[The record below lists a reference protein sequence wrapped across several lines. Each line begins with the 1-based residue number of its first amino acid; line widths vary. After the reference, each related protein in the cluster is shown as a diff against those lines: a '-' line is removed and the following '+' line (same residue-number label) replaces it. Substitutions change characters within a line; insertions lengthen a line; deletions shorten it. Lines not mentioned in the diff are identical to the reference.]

1 MIEFWIMTLIA
12 AIGWVFFV
20 VAYYNWTKTLRDWK
34 ETLEVWD
41 QGLLRMK
48 KLILEEP

>member
-1 MIEFWIMTLIA
+1 MIEFWMMLIFA
-12 AIGWVFFV
+12 LMGWGMFFF
-20 VAYYNWTKTLRDWK
+20 AYYHWIKTLRDWK

-41 QGLLRMK
+41 RGLLRMK